1 MGLILCLLGLYMGDS
16 SLDSTDAESIGMA
29 MGEAEELPISLGFFG
44 GMILSRGTVLG
55 AAEASGS
62 GSSCSREAFS
72 GSTVA
77 MDEAEELPI
86 SLGFFGGMILSRG
99 TVLGAAEASGSGSCR
114 SEAFSGSAVAMD
126 EAEELPISLGFF
138 GGMILTRGMILRAA
152 EASGF
157 GSSCNRETLSG
168 SAVAVA

>member
-1 MGLILCLLGLYMGDS
+1 MDVGVWLILCLLGLYMGDS
-16 SLDSTDAESIGMA
+16 SLDSTDTDAESLGMA
-29 MGEAEELPISLGFFG
+29 MSEAEELPKWGGFFG

-62 GSSCSREAFS
+62 GSSCGR
-72 GSTVA
+72 
-77 MDEAEELPI
+77 
-86 SLGFFGGMILSRG
+86 
-99 TVLGAAEASGSGSCR
+99 
-114 SEAFSGSAVAMD
+114 EAFSGSAVAMD
-126 EAEELPISLGFF
+126 EAEELPISPGFF
-138 GGMILTRGMILRAA
+138 GGMILTRGMILRAV

>member
-16 SLDSTDAESIGMA
+16 SLDSTDAESLGMA

-62 GSSCSREAFS
+62 GSCS
-72 GSTVA
+72 
-77 MDEAEELPI
+77 
-86 SLGFFGGMILSRG
+86 
-99 TVLGAAEASGSGSCR
+99 

-126 EAEELPISLGFF
+126 EAEELPTSLGFF